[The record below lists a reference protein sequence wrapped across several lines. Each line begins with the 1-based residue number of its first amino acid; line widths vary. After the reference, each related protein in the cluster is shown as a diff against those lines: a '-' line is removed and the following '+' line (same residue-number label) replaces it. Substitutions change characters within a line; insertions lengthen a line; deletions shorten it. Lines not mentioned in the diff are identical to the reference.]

1 MSTNMKSFFAVLYI
15 LILTVFF
22 LLFIFFDI
30 FRLAFLDVFV
40 LVKIPVASIAYGFV
54 VLKLW
59 SWARKKNLDS

>member
-1 MSTNMKSFFAVLYI
+1 MKSFVAVLII

-22 LLFIFFDI
+22 LGFIFFDI

-40 LVKIPVASIAYGFV
+40 LVKIPVVSIAYGFV

-59 SWARKKNLDS
+59 SWARKKNPDS